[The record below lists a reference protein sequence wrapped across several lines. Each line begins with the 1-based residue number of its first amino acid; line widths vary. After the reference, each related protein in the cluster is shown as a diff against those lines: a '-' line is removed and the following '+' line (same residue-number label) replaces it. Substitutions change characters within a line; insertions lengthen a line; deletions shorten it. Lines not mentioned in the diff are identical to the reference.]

1 MQPRQQKTIN
11 SAERYALAAARNSAK
26 RSRGVALITTLIL
39 LALLGALSVALSLLV
54 SSDTMINGY
63 YRNYRGAFYAADSGV
78 NVVVESMKN
87 AIANA
92 ANENA
97 AYPNAPLPIDGVN
110 VATLTNNAVN
120 TMNASHT
127 TAFPANFS
135 TSYTPFEN
143 EYYTIGDTGSWHG
156 QFEVVSITFKPP
168 TFTATN
174 YANDSASCWAPTQ
187 ATCPPTNVANDQDL
201 QWTFNYP
208 YTIVVQGQSS
218 GSEAEQVTESGTIT
232 WQSAPGGAANA
243 GMLFSKWGAYIT
255 NFSAC
260 QGPLT
265 PGNMTG
271 PFFTDGQWNFGNFT
285 SPGYT
290 FNGTVGQVAA
300 NVSWWNN
307 NNCTNSANAPT
318 GFKQPNF
325 VGGFAKSQNVVTP
338 PADTFSQAT
347 AILDAKG
354 IPACTSSPCPTDT
367 APTAAELNAELKTI
381 GGTTYPATG
390 TPPTGVYIPYYTSG
404 SNKVFGCNAGSGST
418 ISSCSGSAGGFYI
431 QGNASITL
439 SATTTGGNPTQTY
452 SIVQGSTTTT
462 IVVNNT
468 AGTTTVTQNSGTP
481 VVLQGVPSQ
490 LDPNTGA
497 AVSNDDPSGSA
508 VNPTLVYVNGNITGL
523 TGPTSGGNALP
534 AIQNNVGVT
543 VTASGNINVTGDLEY
558 ESNSLPVNSSDVLQT
573 SSNAGVLGI
582 FTNGNI
588 NLNGDGGSGNNL
600 TVDASLAA
608 LSGATDGTGTSGFC
622 TSSSSSISACG
633 VSNSDNIGTWTI
645 LGGRAEDQAHGVN
658 ISQGNTLYDQR
669 FASGGFGPPWF
680 PTSQPQPGA
689 TPTSAYS
696 QVQVLRGSWAENRP

>member
-1 MQPRQQKTIN
+1 MQSRQHKTIDSGERRSFADPKQ
-11 SAERYALAAARNSAK
+11 SAQ

-39 LALLGALSVALSLLV
+39 LALLGALSVAISLLV

-63 YRNYRGAFYAADSGV
+63 YRNYRGSFYAADSGV

-97 AYPNAPLPIDGVN
+97 DYPTAPLPTDGFSIP
-110 VATLTNNAVN
+110 TTNNTVT
-120 TMNASHT
+120 TMNAAHS
-127 TAFPANFS
+127 TAFPASFN

-143 EYYTIGDTGSWHG
+143 QYYTIGDTGSWHG
-156 QFEVVSITFKPP
+156 QFEVVSLTLGAP
-168 TFTATN
+168 TFTVTN
-174 YANDSASCWAPTQ
+174 YASDSASCWPPTQ
-187 ATCPPTNVANDQDL
+187 ATCPPTNVSNDQDL
-201 QWTFNYP
+201 QWVFNYP

-218 GSEAEQVTESGTIT
+218 GSEAEQVTESGVIT

-243 GMLFSKWGAYIT
+243 AMLFSKWGAYIT

-260 QGPLT
+260 QGPLV

-290 FNGTVGQVAA
+290 FNGTVGQVGAK
-300 NVSWWNN
+300 VSWWNN
-307 NNCTNSANAPT
+307 NNCTNSTTAPS

-325 VGGFAKSQNVVTP
+325 VAGFQASQNKVTP
-338 PADTFSQAT
+338 PSDTFSQAT
-347 AILDAKG
+347 AVLDAKG
-354 IPACTSSPCPTDT
+354 IPPCTSSPCPTDN

-381 GGTTYPATG
+381 GGTAYPATG
-390 TPPTGVYIPYYTSG
+390 TAPTGVYIPYYTSG
-404 SNKVFGCNAGSGST
+404 GNKVLGCNAGSGST
-418 ISSCSGSAGGFYI
+418 ISTCSGSAGGFYI

-452 SIVQGSTTTT
+452 SIVQGGTTTT

-481 VVLQGVPSQ
+481 VVLQGVPAQ

-497 AVSNDDPSGSA
+497 AVTNADPSGSA
-508 VNPTLVYVNGNITGL
+508 VNPTLLYVNGNITGL
-523 TGPTSGGNALP
+523 TGPTSGGNPLP

-558 ESNSLPVNSSDVLQT
+558 VSAPVNSSDVLNS
-573 SSNAGVLGI
+573 SSNAGVLGV

-588 NLNGDGGSGNNL
+588 NLNPDSGGNL
-600 TVDASLAA
+600 TVNASLAA
-608 LSGATDGTGTSGFC
+608 LSGATDGSGTSGFC
-622 TSSSSSISACG
+622 TSSSSNISGCS
-633 VSNSDNIGTWTI
+633 VSGSDSIGTWTI
-645 LGGRAEDQAHGVN
+645 LGGRAEDQAHSVN
-658 ISQGNTLYDQR
+658 VNQGNTLYDQR

-680 PTSQPQPGA
+680 PTSQPQAGSVPV
-689 TPTSAYS
+689 PAYS
-696 QVQVLRGSWAENRP
+696 QVQVLRGSWAENSR